1 MIEILLFFGPLLCC
15 SLDFSEAAAEAQANL
30 LCCCSSLLTK
40 LYWSREN
47 SVDDKERRRLL
58 GRRLGAFLTRHFT
71 FFFRQMTIILFR
83 FSTFLLLEIFC
94 HSFSWFF
101 FLQWV
106 LFRLKSLKSIDCS
119 NFGRETL
126 LSRRVVQ
133 TEAIKTSL
141 TVLPDFKMLIFGSH
155 WKEEETKKREWY
167 PTIVVLVEFFFFKL
181 CDLVQLCSSLLWK
194 LRVFFFWHSQ

>member
-47 SVDDKERRRLL
+47 SVDDVRRRIL

-126 LSRRVVQ
+126 SRRAVQ

>member
-47 SVDDKERRRLL
+47 SVDDERRRLL

-119 NFGRETL
+119 NFGRGTL
-126 LSRRVVQ
+126 LSRRVSTNWGNQ
-133 TEAIKTSL
+133 NKSYSATR
-141 TVLPDFKMLIFGSH
+141 F
-155 WKEEETKKREWY
+155 
-167 PTIVVLVEFFFFKL
+167 
-181 CDLVQLCSSLLWK
+181 
-194 LRVFFFWHSQ
+194 